1 MGAVKAIEMWQLKKI
16 WAIARAV
23 GIDKEDLHA
32 MANAESLK
40 ELTSA
45 DASEVLTRLL
55 KLQGEYIPSTKKA
68 TAKKHTEV
76 AGMATDGQ
84 QRKVWALMYELVKHD
99 TSKSGAALGDRLC
112 GIIKRELHTDTTAKE
127 PFKWL
132 TYKQCGQ
139 LIEAIKKYVVSA
151 EKKQIKGGAG

>member
-68 TAKKHTEV
+68 TVKKHTEV
-76 AGMATDGQ
+76 AGMATDG
-84 QRKVWALMYELVKHD
+84 
-99 TSKSGAALGDRLC
+99 
-112 GIIKRELHTDTTAKE
+112 
-127 PFKWL
+127 
-132 TYKQCGQ
+132 
-139 LIEAIKKYVVSA
+139 
-151 EKKQIKGGAG
+151 